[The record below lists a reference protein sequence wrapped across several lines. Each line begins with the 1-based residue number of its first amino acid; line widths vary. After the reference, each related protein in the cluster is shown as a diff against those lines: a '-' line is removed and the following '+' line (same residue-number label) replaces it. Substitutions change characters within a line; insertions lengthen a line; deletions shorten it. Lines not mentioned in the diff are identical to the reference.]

1 MLPILETLA
10 KSVQKSDIIIGKFE
24 AIDNEVQGMSFAAY
38 PTFKLFKNIGGKLKI
53 VDFYGIRSLDGLT
66 QFL

>member
-24 AIDNEVQGMSFAAY
+24 AIDNEV
-38 PTFKLFKNIGGKLKI
+38 
-53 VDFYGIRSLDGLT
+53 
-66 QFL
+66 